1 MRPYQSTIEEGRK
14 QSLEQALAVPKKL
27 YTGQM
32 KK

>member
-14 QSLEQALAVPKKL
+14 HSLEPILVAPKKL
-27 YTGQM
+27 YTGQT

>member
-1 MRPYQSTIEEGRK
+1 MRPYQFTIEEGRK
-14 QSLEQALAVPKKL
+14 HNLEQILAAQKKL